1 MNKFEIE
8 KLIERL
14 QKHYSDAIL
23 KDSYNKHTM
32 PLDCEFAADALKQLI
47 AERDAAVN
55 NLMALHIERND
66 LLACLR
72 DATEKYGKCDG
83 CKHFG
88 ESGCTHSEAATCGSG
103 GKNFWE
109 WRGID
114 PSALSDLPLPAD
126 AEPVAERNEPLPCS
140 DPMPAETREDILRR
154 AAECVGGQRAQDYGK
169 PENNFALIAKLWSA
183 YRGIEFDA
191 VDVAMMMALLKIA
204 RISGGNGTP
213 DCFVDLAGYAAC
225 GGEIYA
231 KGGAPIERR

>member
-1 MNKFEIE
+1 MKKSEIE

-14 QKHYSDAIL
+14 HKHYTDAIL
-23 KDSYNKHTM
+23 KDQYNKHAM
-32 PLDCEFAADALKQLI
+32 PLDCEFAADALKQLV
-47 AERDAAVN
+47 AERDAAVGE
-55 NLMALHIERND
+55 LKEMASDIGS
-66 LLACLR
+66 CV
-72 DATEKYGKCDG
+72 G
-83 CKHFG
+83 CKWQFDD
-88 ESGCTHSEAATCGSG
+88 EAAECIDCYLD
-103 GKNFWE
+103 NHNWE
-109 WRGID
+109 WRGY
-114 PSALSDLPLPAD
+114 AVPAD
-126 AEPVAERNEPLPCS
+126 AVPVADRNEPAPAP
-140 DPMPAETREDILRR
+140 DPMPVETREDILRR

>member
-1 MNKFEIE
+1 MNRFEIE
-8 KLIERL
+8 NLIARL
-14 QKHYSDAIL
+14 RKHYADAIL
-23 KDSYNKHTM
+23 EDKYNRSVM
-32 PLDCEFAADALKQLI
+32 PLDCEFAADAIKELW
-47 AERDAAVN
+47 ERCVSADPCPAA
-55 NLMALHIERND
+55 
-66 LLACLR
+66 
-72 DATEKYGKCDG
+72 
-83 CKHFG
+83 
-88 ESGCTHSEAATCGSG
+88 
-103 GKNFWE
+103 
-109 WRGID
+109 D
-114 PSALSDLPLPAD
+114 PL
-126 AEPVAERNEPLPCS
+126 
-140 DPMPAETREDILRR
+140 PAETREDILRR

>member
-1 MNKFEIE
+1 MKKSEIE

-14 QKHYSDAIL
+14 HKHYADAL
-23 KDSYNKHTM
+23 MRDEYNKHTM
-32 PLDCEFAADALKQLI
+32 PLDCEFAADALKELL
-47 AERDAAVN
+47 ADRDAAVN
-55 NLMALHIERND
+55 DLRVLHVERDD

-72 DATEKYGKCDG
+72 DVTDKNGKCDG
-83 CKHFG
+83 CKHIG
-88 ESGCTHSEAATCGSG
+88 SWCKEYPCTECMNGDI
-103 GKNFWE
+103 NFWE

-114 PSALSDLPLPAD
+114 SAALSAVPLPAD

-140 DPMPAETREDILRR
+140 DPMPAETRDDILRR
-154 AAECVGGQRAQDYGK
+154 AAECVSGQRAQDYGK

>member
-1 MNKFEIE
+1 MKNSEIE

-14 QKHYSDAIL
+14 HKHYADAVL
-23 KDSYNKHTM
+23 KDRYNKHAM
-32 PLDCEFAADALKQLI
+32 PLDCEFAADALKELL
-47 AERDAAVN
+47 ADRDAAVE
-55 NLMALHIERND
+55 MVKKVHDEIGSCA
-66 LLACLR
+66 
-72 DATEKYGKCDG
+72 G
-83 CKHFG
+83 CKWRYDDDAAAC
-88 ESGCTHSEAATCGSG
+88 SGCGYG
-103 GKNFWE
+103 DNNNWE
-109 WRGID
+109 WRGIN
-114 PSALSDLPLPAD
+114 PAD
-126 AEPVAERNEPLPCS
+126 IVDPCS
-140 DPMPAETREDILRR
+140 APAPDPMPAETRADILRR

>member
-8 KLIERL
+8 NLIARL
-14 QKHYSDAIL
+14 RKHYADAIL
-23 KDSYNKHTM
+23 EDKYNRSTM
-32 PLDCEFAADALKQLI
+32 PLDCEFAADALK
-47 AERDAAVN
+47 EF
-55 NLMALHIERND
+55 IED
-66 LLACLR
+66 HT
-72 DATEKYGKCDG
+72 D
-83 CKHFG
+83 
-88 ESGCTHSEAATCGSG
+88 
-103 GKNFWE
+103 
-109 WRGID
+109 
-114 PSALSDLPLPAD
+114 
-126 AEPVAERNEPLPCS
+126 
-140 DPMPAETREDILRR
+140 MPAETREDILRR

-169 PENNFALIAKLWSA
+169 PENNFALIAQLWSA